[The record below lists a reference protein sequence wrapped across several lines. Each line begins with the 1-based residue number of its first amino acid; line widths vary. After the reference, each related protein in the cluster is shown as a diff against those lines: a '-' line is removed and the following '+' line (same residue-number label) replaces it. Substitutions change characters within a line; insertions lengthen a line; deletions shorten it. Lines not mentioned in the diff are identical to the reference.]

1 MGNLNRAPSVAA
13 TDVSMASS
21 HRRGEST
28 VFGQHPVTPSGRQDS
43 RMSVDGSAAVCHSQ
57 LGMGKADVQDW
68 FMRDTSKQAGLTP
81 GRAAAMRNGSI
92 APNAAFPPI
101 RRGPLV
107 WDSDRGFIRESELRA
122 ENPGPV
128 GANEA
133 ERILFAL
140 ENRRNTPL
148 QSARS
153 SAVPFSQGGPFPAEL
168 VGASSRQIRKAI
180 NVPLATAQSR
190 ETLKSKMEK
199 ELKADRERGVS
210 VLISP
215 YARRKAAEEELRAAR
230 AAERMEREKEERER
244 ALSGEYLQAVVESRL
259 TGRTT

>member
-1 MGNLNRAPSVAA
+1 MRGN
-13 TDVSMASS
+13 
-21 HRRGEST
+21 ST
-28 VFGQHPVTPSGRQDS
+28 QP
-43 RMSVDGSAAVCHSQ
+43 
-57 LGMGKADVQDW
+57 
-68 FMRDTSKQAGLTP
+68 GLTP
-81 GRAAAMRNGSI
+81 GRAAAMRTGSLG
-92 APNAAFPPI
+92 PNAAFPPI

-107 WDSDRGFIRESELRA
+107 FDSDRGFVRESELRA
-122 ENPGPV
+122 ENSGPV

-133 ERILFAL
+133 EKILFAL

-153 SAVPFSQGGPFPAEL
+153 AAVPFSQGGPFPVEL

-199 ELKADRERGVS
+199 ELRADRERGKS

-215 YARRKAAEEELRAAR
+215 YARRRAAEDELRAAR
-230 AAERMEREKEERER
+230 VAERMERDKEERDR
-244 ALSGEYLQAVVESRL
+244 AESGKSHMAHMVRANW
-259 TGRTT
+259 